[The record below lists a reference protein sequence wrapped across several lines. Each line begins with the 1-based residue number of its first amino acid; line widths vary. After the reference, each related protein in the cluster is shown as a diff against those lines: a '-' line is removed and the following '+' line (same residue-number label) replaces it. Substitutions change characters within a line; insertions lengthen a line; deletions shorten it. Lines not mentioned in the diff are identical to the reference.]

1 MLGVIFMALKNYT
14 TTISVDKTIN
24 EIQKILSTH
33 KAKAIL
39 TEYDDLGQVSALSFK
54 IETIHGEV
62 GIKLPAKQG
71 NVLKILQI
79 QKKKNTKIK
88 STKDQAERTA
98 WRNIKDWIDA
108 QMALVD
114 TEMVEIDEVFLPYIL
129 NKNGST
135 LYESFVNNQLLLG
148 EGEN

>member
-1 MLGVIFMALKNYT
+1 MALKNYT
-14 TTISVDKTIN
+14 TTISVEKTIN

-33 KAKAIL
+33 KANAIL
-39 TEYDDLGQVSALSFK
+39 TEYDDFGQVSVLSFK
-54 IETIHGEV
+54 IETIHGEI
-62 GIKLPAKQG
+62 GIKLPARQD

-88 STKDQAERTA
+88 ATKDQAERTA

-135 LYESFVNNQLLLG
+135 LYESFVNNQLLLEVG
-148 EGEN
+148 D

>member
-1 MLGVIFMALKNYT
+1 MSLKNYT

-39 TEYDDLGQVSALSFK
+39 TEYDEFGKISALSFK

-62 GIKLPAKQG
+62 GIKLPAKQE

-79 QKKKNTKIK
+79 QKRKNSKIK
-88 STKDQAERTA
+88 ANKEQAEKTA

-129 NKNGST
+129 NKNGTT
-135 LYESFVNNQLLLG
+135 LYESFINNQLLLG
-148 EGEN
+148 EGENYAK

>member
-1 MLGVIFMALKNYT
+1 MALKNYT
-14 TTISVDKTIN
+14 TTISVEKTIN

-39 TEYDDLGQVSALSFK
+39 TEYDDFGQVSVLSFK
-54 IETIHGEV
+54 IETIHGEI
-62 GIKLPAKQG
+62 GIKLPARQD

-88 STKDQAERTA
+88 ATKDQAERTA

-135 LYESFVNNQLLLG
+135 LYESFVNNQLLLEVG
-148 EGEN
+148 D

>member
-1 MLGVIFMALKNYT
+1 MTLKNYT
-14 TTISVDKTIN
+14 TTISVEKTIN

-39 TEYDDLGQVSALSFK
+39 TEYDDFGQVSVLSFK
-54 IETIHGEV
+54 IETIHGEI
-62 GIKLPAKQG
+62 GIKLPARQD

-88 STKDQAERTA
+88 ATKDQAERTA

-135 LYESFVNNQLLLG
+135 LYESFVNNQLLLEVG
-148 EGEN
+148 D